1 MKRLSLLRHADAD
14 WGPKGSKDF
23 DRVLS
28 MVGQSQCLEV
38 ANYIEQQKSKPDL
51 ILCSPAQ
58 RANETCNRVKE
69 ALKDTWAVEEVG
81 ALYLSTSK
89 QLIEEIQQVRD
100 KCDHLLIIGHNPTL
114 QETCWLLS
122 GKSDSALMR
131 EVEKS
136 FPPAT
141 YSTHIFDINHWSEVD
156 KGRGVLK
163 DIFKI

>member
-1 MKRLSLLRHADAD
+1 MKTLSLLRHADAD

-23 DRVLS
+23 DRSLS
-28 MVGQSQCLEV
+28 DAGQSQCLEV

-51 ILCSPAQ
+51 ILCSPAK
-58 RANETCNRVKE
+58 RAIETCNKVQE
-69 ALKDTWAVEEVG
+69 TLKDRWAVEEIE
-81 ALYLSTSK
+81 ALYLSTST
-89 QLIEEIQQVRD
+89 QLIEEIQQVSD
-100 KCDHLLIIGHNPTL
+100 DCNHLLIIGHNPTL

-141 YSTHIFDINHWSEVD
+141 YSTHIFDIKHWSEVD